1 MLQLT
6 ENNILEFLKI
16 LHNCW
21 SIYSSSKWS
30 LNNPAKGHCGVTAL
44 IVNDYFGGDIL
55 KTKTPDGWHFY
66 NRIDETAFD
75 FTGSQFEEKPVYL
88 DILSTREEA
97 FSDTNTEQYSYLKE
111 RIQKYMMKKCHN

>member
-1 MLQLT
+1 
-6 ENNILEFLKI
+6 
-16 LHNCW
+16 
-21 SIYSSSKWS
+21 
-30 LNNPAKGHCGVTAL
+30 VTAL

-55 KTKTPDGWHFY
+55 KTKTPDGLHFY
-66 NRIDETAFD
+66 NRISEIAID

-111 RIQKYMMKKCHN
+111 QIQKYMVEKMS